1 MPRSSSDLQEP
12 RILPLDL
19 PGEFESAPA
28 VPPRGELFGVRVAG
42 LSGDLASDHARVIES
57 RVGPLSAGR
66 WTFAGA
72 TLTDVVLD
80 DVSATALSVT
90 DARWRQVEWT
100 GGRVAALDAVRAEW
114 NGVHVRGVRFDYV
127 NLASAKLTD
136 VLFTDCV
143 FATVDLPEAELS
155 RVAFAGCRADEVDTR
170 GLRAAHLDLRGLDVA
185 GFTDV
190 TGLRGATLSEEQ
202 TAFHGRALARALGID
217 VR

>member
-1 MPRSSSDLQEP
+1 
-12 RILPLDL
+12 
-19 PGEFESAPA
+19 
-28 VPPRGELFGVRVAG
+28 
-42 LSGDLASDHARVIES
+42 SGDLASDHARVIES
-57 RVGPLSAGR
+57 TVGPVTAGR

-72 TLTDVVLD
+72 TLTDVVLH
-80 DVSATALSVT
+80 DVSAAALTAT
-90 DARWRQVEWT
+90 EARWRQVEWT

-114 NGVHVRGVRFDYV
+114 DGVHVRGVRFDYV

-170 GLRAAHLDLRGLDVA
+170 GLRASHLDLRGLDVA

-190 TGLRGATLSEEQ
+190 AGLRGATLSEEQ
-202 TAFHGRALARALGID
+202 AAFHGRALARALGIV